1 MTYSLTRLFL
11 NSKSLPYKLQNSRS
25 NLNSLFH
32 SKYIFSQREFSMASK
47 EDLINRI
54 QKEMKEYPV
63 LLYTKSTC
71 PFSQRAKQLLKLA
84 NVSAHVIELD
94 TRDDGGPIQ
103 EALNTVTGHK
113 TVPNITIWGEFIGGC
128 DDLLRLYSS
137 GALKEKLLKHSV
149 PKFTSADKFDYQ
161 LIVIGGGSGGMACA
175 KEAGKMGVSVLM
187 LDFVEPSPSSLR
199 STWGLGGTCVNVG
212 CIPKKLMHRAAIL
225 GHDFK
230 DLKLFGWKTP
240 DSIGH
245 DWNTLV
251 NNVQMYIKG
260 LNFQSIRDTERT
272 SVEYYNAYGRLEN
285 PHTVH
290 CTTKNKE
297 GVVTEEKIVTGKY
310 IVVATGGR
318 PNYPDI
324 PGAVDY
330 GITSDDLFS
339 IPYPPG
345 KSVVVGASYVAL
357 ECAGFLKA
365 SGFDVTVLVRS
376 ILLRGF
382 DQQMA
387 ESIGDY
393 MTNISGIKV
402 VRKAVPTKVEQL
414 SPGKPGTLKVTYET
428 VDPNDPTKK
437 VLQEIECNT
446 VLFAVGRN
454 PCTKDIGLE
463 KAGVAVDAKGYIP
476 TVYEQTNVPNI
487 YGLGDLLKDKLE
499 LTPVAIQAGRL
510 LARRL
515 FKDAAQQCDYT
526 NVPTTVFTPREYG
539 AIGLSEED
547 AKSIFGDQNI
557 QVYHAKFVPLEDA
570 IPKTQGFDVQEHSYE
585 YPWCYTKLI
594 CNKNDNERV
603 VGFHVLSPNAGEITQ
618 GYAVAIKMGA
628 TKADIDATIGIHPTC
643 SEVLVTLSNTKESN
657 IDITPGGC

>member
-1 MTYSLTRLFL
+1 
-11 NSKSLPYKLQNSRS
+11 
-25 NLNSLFH
+25 
-32 SKYIFSQREFSMASK
+32 MATQ
-47 EDLINRI
+47 EDLIDRI
-54 QKEMKEYPV
+54 QKEIKEYPV

-71 PFSQRAKQLLKLA
+71 PFCVRAKNLLKLA
-84 NVSAHVIELD
+84 NVSPHIIELD
-94 TRDDGGPIQ
+94 KRDNGAQILA
-103 EALNTVTGHK
+103 ALEVATK
-113 TVPNITIWGEFIGGC
+113 RRTVPNISIWGEHIGGC
-128 DDLLRLYSS
+128 DELLRLYSS
-137 GALKEKLLKHSV
+137 GALKDKLLKHSV
-149 PKFTSADKFDYQ
+149 PNFSSAAKFDYQ
-161 LIVIGGGSGGMACA
+161 LIVLGGGSGGLACA
-175 KEAGKMGVSVLM
+175 KEVGKIGESVLL
-187 LDFVEPSPSSLR
+187 LDFVAPAPSSLR

-225 GHDFK
+225 GHDFN
-230 DLKLFGWKTP
+230 DSKLFGWQIP
-240 DSIGH
+240 DKIGH

-260 LNFQSIRDTERT
+260 LNFQSKKDAERT
-272 SVEYYNAYGRLEN
+272 FVKYDNAYGRLED
-285 PHTVH
+285 PHTVR
-290 CTTKNKE
+290 CTFKNTA
-297 GVVTEEKIVTGKY
+297 GVTSEEKVVTGKY

-318 PNYPDI
+318 PNYPEI
-324 PGAVDY
+324 PGAIDY

-339 IPYPPG
+339 LPYPPG

-365 SGFDVTVLVRS
+365 AGFDVTVLVRS

-393 MTNISGIKV
+393 MSDISGIKM
-402 VRKAVPTKVEQL
+402 VRKAVPTKIEQV
-414 SPGKPGTLKVTYET
+414 SVGKPGTLRVTYET
-428 VDPNDPTKK
+428 ADPNDPTKK
-437 VLQEIECNT
+437 VLKEIECNT
-446 VLFAVGRN
+446 VLFAVGRS
-454 PCTKDIGLE
+454 PCTKDIGLD
-463 KAGVAVDAKGYIP
+463 KAGVVVDAKGYIP

-515 FKDAAQQCDYT
+515 FLGSTFQCDYT

-547 AKSIFGDQNI
+547 AISIFGAQNI
-557 QVYHAKFVPLEDA
+557 EVYHAKFVPLEDA
-570 IPKTQGFDVQEHSYE
+570 IPKTQAFDVQEHAFE
-585 YPWCYTKLI
+585 YPFCYAKLI
-594 CNKNDNERV
+594 CNKSDNDRV
-603 VGFHVLSPNAGEITQ
+603 LGFHVLSPNAGEITQ

-643 SEVLVTLSNTKESN
+643 SEVFTTLAITKDSN